1 MSLFEKQ
8 ILRGDVE
15 LTNYALFQKKSW
27 MIIIAHVKNLEYVFS
42 VLLYTE

>member
-27 MIIIAHVKNLEYVFS
+27 MIIAHVKNLEYVFS